1 MAAIPA
7 TQFPSFGSG
16 TLGKLYLDLN
26 RNRDL
31 TDDSAGV
38 FSARETQRV
47 YYQTFTNVHLLF
59 NTASGESPVLAE
71 VNFYDYGSRPSCSL
85 AVRSLWQGK
94 VTLQG
99 RDWQVGIVPNNLN
112 QSGSLENGRLLLRL
126 WEKRNQPFNTY
137 DGSLATIPFS
147 RNLFVDGHA
156 YQLNLTVRPQDG
168 ETRLALQFI
177 GTVRSTGRIEN
188 HRQIYS
194 ATCPAGRTVSRDTRS
209 AGARRAGSGRQLQP
223 A

>member
-7 TQFPSFGSG
+7 TQLPSFGSA

-59 NTASGESPVLAE
+59 NTASGESPVLADI
-71 VNFYDYGSRPSCSL
+71 NFYDYGSRPSCSL

-112 QSGSLENGRLLLRL
+112 QSGSFENGRLLLRP

-156 YQLNLTVRPQDG
+156 YQLDLTVRPQDG
-168 ETRLALQFI
+168 ETRPALQFMEQSVPLGELKI
-177 GTVRSTGRIEN
+177 TGKFIQRLVLPGGP
-188 HRQIYS
+188 YL
-194 ATCPAGRTVSRDTRS
+194 VVLD
-209 AGARRAGSGRQLQP
+209 RAGGQRASSGRQLQP